1 MLAQAPCRHH
11 CSQVNEWQACNA
23 RASSSLHCYNPPCRA
38 HHSTPSG
45 FAVLLLR
52 PTRPPLYQVFATAPL
67 ATVLLSTLGTA
78 VSAVVEGQRLSQR
91 QGPTPCQILPAPACA
106 DVPSRAAGTRSLVPI
121 ARSSSLAGPPFCPL
135 AFGHRLVPPPPQN
148 TKRTP
153 LLEHQRGSNVL
164 RPTRA
169 SRGAKIRHASAPFPA
184 RDHQG

>member
-1 MLAQAPCRHH
+1 MLAQATCRHH
-11 CSQVNEWQACNA
+11 CSQVNEWEACNA
-23 RASSSLHCYNPPCRA
+23 CASSSLHCYNPPGRA
-38 HHSTPSG
+38 PHSTPSG
-45 FAVLLLR
+45 FPVLLLR

-67 ATVLLSTLGTA
+67 ATVPLTTLRTA
-78 VSAVVEGQRLSQR
+78 VSAVVEGQR

-135 AFGHRLVPPPPQN
+135 AFGHRLVPPPPQS
-148 TKRTP
+148 TKSTP
-153 LLEHQRGSNVL
+153 LLEYQIGSNVL

-169 SRGAKIRHASAPFPA
+169 SRGAKIRRASAPSPA